1 MSSVFD
7 VILDRDGI
15 LNVDAGY
22 TYRLM
27 DCVLTKRAAKAL
39 GLLRDVGARFSIATG
54 QSGIAK
60 GLYTEADM
68 EAFNVT
74 LQAKLIFGGIAFAAV
89 AFCPHHPAVSDCEC
103 RKPKLGMLRQ
113 IEDKIGPIDWAKA
126 WGIGDKPSDAEMIL
140 AQGGRS
146 VLVRSGQHNNTTGK
160 SYWDEQDPALK
171 DLLSNPR
178 NFVAGSL
185 EEAAQL
191 IVKEIK
197 E

>member
-1 MSSVFD
+1 MFD

-22 TYRLM
+22 TYRLK
-27 DCVLTKRAAKAL
+27 DCVLTNHAARAL
-39 GLLRDVGARFSIATG
+39 GLLRDAGARFSIATG

-74 LQAKLIFGGIAFAAV
+74 LQSLLAFDGITFAAV

-113 IEDKIGPIDWAKA
+113 IERKIGPIDWNQA

-140 AQGGRS
+140 AIGGRS
-146 VLVRSGQHNNTTGK
+146 LLVRSGPHNNTTGK
-160 SYWDEQDPALK
+160 SYWDEQDPMLK
-171 DLLSNPR
+171 DLLDNPR
-178 NFVAGSL
+178 NFIAGSL

-191 IVKEIK
+191 ITNKIAQHA
-197 E
+197 